1 MKIRLGFV
9 SNSSTTSFLI
19 YGAYLTTKELD
30 ELTDSLPTLLEKN
43 YSYDEDG
50 YLGRSWDT
58 VKDDETGKQFKESV
72 EKEVKKLFPNKKL
85 EFRTVK
91 EAYRDG

>member
-19 YGAYLTTKELD
+19 YGI
-30 ELTDSLPTLLEKN
+30 ELTSEELEKLTEDLPELLEKE

-91 EAYRDG
+91 EAYSDG